1 MHPVDDTPFPV
12 VSDGK
17 SRIPR
22 SWRGRALTHKEDIMG
37 EKGKTVFITG
47 GSTGIGAACV
57 RKFAG
62 EGWNVAFMDINA

>member
-1 MHPVDDTPFPV
+1 MILLSLWYQTGKAAS
-12 VSDGK
+12 SDHGGAGL
-17 SRIPR
+17 SYR
-22 SWRGRALTHKEDIMG
+22 THKEDIMG